1 MVLPPKKCHFYGNMM
16 WINLGT
22 LFLEKFTKLGTWSRL
37 IWSPAWGEWRCQF
50 RKWGWGMRSN
60 SNASVIFLWT
70 KTRPKHAY
78 FQRPYSWKYIIHQN
92 VIDQNWWC
100 NQFAKYSTW
109 FVISIIF
116 FFFIPKKEACPTY
129 VLSELLPWFTLKIIE
144 NSTNQWE
151 NSRILKWRYYTL
163 LYHIRPIFCGSWVMA
178 IDQMNPPGS
187 MAIASSVPVSWVDAC
202 QFKRPRFAHWVICP
216 FDLAIFAYHFF
227 IWGIWEPCNT
237 CFN

>member
-22 LFLEKFTKLGTWSRL
+22 LFLEKFTKLGAWSRL

-100 NQFAKYSTW
+100 NQLAKYSTW

-116 FFFIPKKEACPTY
+116 FFSFPRKKLAPPTSCLSFCPDS
-129 VLSELLPWFTLKIIE
+129 LWKSSKFPQ
-144 NSTNQWE
+144 TNQWE
-151 NSRILKWRYYTL
+151 FQDPKMEVLYITVPYKANILWFLSLGNWSNET
-163 LYHIRPIFCGSWVMA
+163 
-178 IDQMNPPGS
+178 
-187 MAIASSVPVSWVDAC
+187 
-202 QFKRPRFAHWVICP
+202 PRV
-216 FDLAIFAYHFF
+216 
-227 IWGIWEPCNT
+227 
-237 CFN
+237 

>member
-22 LFLEKFTKLGTWSRL
+22 LFLEKFTKLGAWSRL

-100 NQFAKYSTW
+100 NQLAKYSTW

-116 FFFIPKKEACPTY
+116 FFHSQER
-129 VLSELLPWFTLKIIE
+129 SLPHLRPVWASALIHFE
-144 NSTNQWE
+144 NHRNFHRQING
-151 NSRILKWRYYTL
+151 NSRILKWRYCTL
-163 LYHIRPIFCGSWVMA
+163 LYHIRPIFCGSWVLA
-178 IDQMNPPGS
+178 IDQMKPPGS
-187 MAIASSVPVSWVDAC
+187 KNGHCFIGPSLMSRCMVTNLPNRRLAPSHIG
-202 QFKRPRFAHWVICP
+202 QFMSILATKIC
-216 FDLAIFAYHFF
+216 
-227 IWGIWEPCNT
+227 
-237 CFN
+237 

>member
-22 LFLEKFTKLGTWSRL
+22 LFLEKFTKLGAWSRL

-78 FQRPYSWKYIIHQN
+78 FQRPYSCKYIIHQN

-100 NQFAKYSTW
+100 NQLAKYSTW

-144 NSTNQWE
+144 ISTDK
-151 NSRILKWRYYTL
+151 SMGI
-163 LYHIRPIFCGSWVMA
+163 
-178 IDQMNPPGS
+178 PGS
-187 MAIASSVPVSWVDAC
+187 
-202 QFKRPRFAHWVICP
+202 
-216 FDLAIFAYHFF
+216 
-227 IWGIWEPCNT
+227 
-237 CFN
+237 